1 MVMENSIFVL
11 KQQDYCSVGYAIRQQ
26 KISGSL
32 IRDSY
37 LFNQKIG
44 SKRIKKILI
53 FSSGRLQ
60 ISRHNSL
67 VGICP
72 ASLENLLN

>member
-44 SKRIKKILI
+44 SKRIEKL
-53 FSSGRLQ
+53 
-60 ISRHNSL
+60 
-67 VGICP
+67 
-72 ASLENLLN
+72 ASLTVGSYT

>member
-11 KQQDYCSVGYAIRQQ
+11 KQQEYCSVGYAIRQQ
-26 KISGSL
+26 KVSGSL

-60 ISRHNSL
+60 ISWNNSL
-67 VGICP
+67 VAACP
-72 ASLENLLN
+72 AVREV